1 MKGLELSKRF
11 YHEFGEPMLH
21 EKFSDIMPFI
31 AVGLVGPGSECFGY
45 DDDVS
50 RDHDF
55 EPSFCIFVP
64 DEEVIGRKALF
75 ELERAYA
82 YLPKEFE
89 GIKRSGIAPVGG
101 RRRGVIFTG
110 DFYFDRI
117 GRRNGF
123 ESDMDWFG
131 VPDFYLAEAT
141 NGEVFFDGYGE
152 FTQIRKSLLK
162 MPSDVRLKKLAGHLL
177 LAAQSGQ
184 YNYMRCIKHGERAAA
199 QLAASEFVREIT
211 ACMFLLE
218 KRYMPY
224 YKWSFRALSELKTFS
239 EQYDS
244 LEFLISSQNDGDLP
258 DIKSGV
264 IEEISKAVINELAAQ
279 GLSKTEDS
287 FLEAHAYEVNKMI
300 ANPAIRELN
309 ILFAV

>member
-1 MKGLELSKRF
+1 M
-11 YHEFGEPMLH
+11 
-21 EKFSDIMPFI
+21 
-31 AVGLVGPGSECFGY
+31 GSECLGY
-45 DDDVS
+45 DDEIS

-55 EPSFCIFVP
+55 EPGFCIFVP

-89 GIKRSGIAPVGG
+89 GIQRPAIAPVGG
-101 RRRGVIFTG
+101 RRRGVISTG
-110 DFYFDRI
+110 DFYLDRI
-117 GRRNGF
+117 GRRKGF
-123 ESDMDWFG
+123 ENDMDWFG

-141 NGEVFFDGYGE
+141 SGEVFFDGYGE
-152 FTQIRKSLLK
+152 FTRIRNSLLE
-162 MPSDVRLKKLAGHLL
+162 MPECVRLKKLAGHLL

-199 QLAASEFVREIT
+199 QLAAAEFVREIM

-218 KRYMPY
+218 KRHIPY

-239 EQYDS
+239 GQYDS

-258 DIKSGV
+258 QIKAEV
-264 IEEISKAVINELAAQ
+264 IEDVSAAVAKELAAE
-279 GLSKTEDS
+279 GLSAAPAQDP
-287 FLEAHAYEVNKMI
+287 FLEAHAYEVNKAI
-300 ANPAIRELN
+300 CDPAIRELN